1 MRKSLLALLLAVA
14 LVAPVFAAE
23 KNMWVGG
30 SFGYA
35 SVNMDLGDGARTASS
50 TAWSVEPEF
59 GWTIVDKWDI
69 GLDFSY
75 GSGSTTELYGLDFGQ
90 VVGYPFKGYFS
101 ADAKTTSIAPFAR
114 YYLAKV
120 AGVDVILK
128 ASFFYAKTD
137 LDFGDNV
144 PPYLKTMSV
153 TGYGI
158 SIAPIISYNINESW
172 SIGAKLNFAE
182 LTYVH
187 VDLDEDYFKLK
198 TDEFGFN
205 LNNGSLISVGFA
217 YHF

>member
-1 MRKSLLALLLAVA
+1 MKKSFLAVLLAIA
-14 LVAPVFAAE
+14 LVSPVFAAE

-35 SVNMDLGDGARTASS
+35 SVNTEYWDGGATTSS

-75 GSGSTTELYGLDFGQ
+75 GSGTATEIYGFDFGQ
-90 VVGYPFKGYFS
+90 LFNTSLPKGYIRG
-101 ADAKTTSIAPFAR
+101 DVKTTTIAPFVR

-128 ASFFYAKTD
+128 GSFFYTKTD
-137 LDFGDNV
+137 TDFITGVDAT
-144 PPYLKTMSV
+144 LGV
-153 TGYGI
+153 TGYGV
-158 SIAPIISYNINESW
+158 SIAPIISYSINETW

-182 LTYVH
+182 LTFVH
-187 VDLDEDYFKLK
+187 VDMDEDFIKLK
-198 TDEFGFN
+198 ADEFGFN
-205 LNNGSLISVGFA
+205 LNNGSLISVGFS